1 MTVKDIV
8 TLAATQLGIA
18 DSVQDV
24 IDGKAGADTKTLTL
38 LVECFNIVENEL
50 ALDYLP
56 LYAEDEVYS
65 DTGRVEFTELS
76 QAAVRILR
84 VEDEWGN
91 ALPFKLFPSYLVGQP
106 GRVKI
111 TYTYTPKKKDITGS
125 SEYTLLASERLFSY
139 GIAAEYCVAM
149 GLYEESAVWD
159 KKYKEGIEAACSGG
173 KSVRLA
179 SRRWV

>member
-18 DSVQDV
+18 DDLQDV
-24 IDGKAGADTKTLTL
+24 IDGKTGADTKMATL

-56 LYAEDEVYS
+56 LYAEDEMYS
-65 DTGRVEFTELS
+65 DTGKIEFSKLS
-76 QAAVRILR
+76 QAAVRILK
-84 VEDEWGN
+84 VEDVWGN
-91 ALPFKLFPSYLVGQP
+91 SLPFKLFPTYLVTQP
-106 GRVKI
+106 QKVKI
-111 TYTYTPKKKDITGS
+111 TYTYTPTKKTITGKS
-125 SEYTLLASERLFSY
+125 DYQLLASERLFAY
-139 GIAAEYCVAM
+139 GVAAEYCVAM

-159 KKYKEGIEAACSGG
+159 KKYKESIEAARSNG